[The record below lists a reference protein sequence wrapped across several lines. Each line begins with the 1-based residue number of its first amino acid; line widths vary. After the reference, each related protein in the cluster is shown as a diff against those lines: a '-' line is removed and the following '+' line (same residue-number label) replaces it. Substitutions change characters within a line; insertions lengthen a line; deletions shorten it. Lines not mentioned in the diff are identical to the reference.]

1 MWVYKN
7 FQPLIYGTE
16 TFYKINSNIWDF
28 SGILTLDARIY
39 MYFLP
44 LKLKRPSS
52 TYFLHTTLGFPI
64 STDDQWNASATFFLE
79 KEAIS
84 FKNVINKKYIIKSEL
99 KRKLIIKAELS
110 GKLKGP
116 SDLKL

>member
-1 MWVYKN
+1 M
-7 FQPLIYGTE
+7 
-16 TFYKINSNIWDF
+16 
-28 SGILTLDARIY
+28 
-39 MYFLP
+39 
-44 LKLKRPSS
+44 KRVG
-52 TYFLHTTLGFPI
+52 Y
-64 STDDQWNASATFFLE
+64 FFLE